1 MKKVLFPAIDII
13 DGKCVRL
20 LRGEYS
26 EEKKYNDDPV
36 AQALDFQE
44 AGVSWIHLVDL
55 DAARTGLVKN
65 GRIIEKI
72 ASRLDVPIQVGG
84 GVRTLKTAK
93 TLYDCG
99 IERIVLGTAA
109 VENPTLIEKV
119 SSFGRVAIGVDLR
132 EGKVAV
138 NGWQTST
145 EISFSELSNRFEK
158 TDIDGYI
165 VTHIERDGT
174 MEGPEID
181 SYRDLLGETTKDVIA
196 SGGVGSIIDLENLS
210 NLTVDGKSLNGVIVG
225 RALYE
230 GSISLE
236 QALKAFE
243 K

>member
-109 VENPTLIEKV
+109 VENPTLVEKV
-119 SSFGRVAIGVDLR
+119 SSFGRANTPGGNDVF
-132 EGKVAV
+132 
-138 NGWQTST
+138 S
-145 EISFSELSNRFEK
+145 SFPK
-158 TDIDGYI
+158 
-165 VTHIERDGT
+165 
-174 MEGPEID
+174 
-181 SYRDLLGETTKDVIA
+181 
-196 SGGVGSIIDLENLS
+196 
-210 NLTVDGKSLNGVIVG
+210 
-225 RALYE
+225 
-230 GSISLE
+230 
-236 QALKAFE
+236 
-243 K
+243 